1 MRITTPDTLLRIYDY
16 DSYIRFSA
24 GQATSLVSLL
34 VCFFTAA
41 TDLWF
46 RLSLLQSIQGEA
58 FDSSRCCSLVLQL
71 PAGPL
76 ARCGSGR
83 VRLYHWEAWSERENS
98 RKKRRKSSVA
108 FKIKSGSL
116 IRNYFNGSI
125 RFRENYYITLTPVT
139 CVRKVLNYFKWQ
151 IFGKVTGSF
160 ELCGHEKLLKARY
173 FLSLLLIFENI
184 L

>member
-34 VCFFTAA
+34 VYFFTAA

-58 FDSSRCCSLVLQL
+58 FDSSRCCSQVLQL

-83 VRLYHWEAWSERENS
+83 VRLYH
-98 RKKRRKSSVA
+98 
-108 FKIKSGSL
+108 
-116 IRNYFNGSI
+116 
-125 RFRENYYITLTPVT
+125 
-139 CVRKVLNYFKWQ
+139 
-151 IFGKVTGSF
+151 
-160 ELCGHEKLLKARY
+160 
-173 FLSLLLIFENI
+173 
-184 L
+184 